1 VPPAVMMRPAAS
13 ATMGLCSGKS
23 AAIAYTPVVMA
34 QACMADAL
42 SCIDDHKIT
51 WINELLPWL

>member
-1 VPPAVMMRPAAS
+1 MCARS
-13 ATMGLCSGKS
+13 ECGRKS

-51 WINELLPWL
+51 RIDEPLPWRYAAKTA

>member
-1 VPPAVMMRPAAS
+1 MKTKWGPICMPS
-13 ATMGLCSGKS
+13 HT
-23 AAIAYTPVVMA
+23 YTPVVMA

-51 WINELLPWL
+51 PIDELLPMRYTQIRA